1 MDLNHKL
8 HIAFIV
14 DGNGRWAKARNMPRT
29 YGHQA
34 GVKRLQELITGL
46 KNNPEIG
53 VLSFYLFSL
62 ENWKRDPKEIEFLF
76 KYLDDYVKF
85 HQQEFIDSNLKFFW
99 TGFTDKLPPFIINDL
114 QSLVNKTKDHTGTVI
129 NFVFNYGG
137 MQDIVQA
144 CNQIQKLDHEVD
156 MIEFSSYLLT
166 KNLPAVD
173 LMIRTSG
180 EQRISNFLLYQMAY
194 AEFIFEP
201 TKFPDYTLDIF
212 YQNLAEFKTRD
223 IRKGGYGNASK
234 K

>member
-1 MDLNHKL
+1 M
-8 HIAFIV
+8 
-14 DGNGRWAKARNMPRT
+14 
-29 YGHQA
+29 
-34 GVKRLQELITGL
+34 
-46 KNNPEIG
+46 
-53 VLSFYLFSL
+53 
-62 ENWKRDPKEIEFLF
+62 EFLF
-76 KYLDDYVKF
+76 KYLDDYVKS

-99 TGFTDKLPPFIINDL
+99 TGFEDKLPRPIINDL
-114 QSLVNKTKDHTGTVI
+114 QSLVNNTKDHTGLII

-137 MQDIVQA
+137 MQDIVHA

-156 MIEFSSYLLT
+156 MEEFSSYLLT
-166 KNLPAVD
+166 KNLPQVD

-180 EQRISNFLLYQMAY
+180 EERISNFLLYQIAY

-212 YQNLAEFKTRD
+212 KQNLAEFKTRD

>member
-29 YGHQA
+29 LGHQA

-62 ENWKRDPKEIEFLF
+62 ENWKRDAKEIEFLF
-76 KYLDDYVKF
+76 KYLDDYVKY
-85 HQQEFIDSNLKFFW
+85 HRQEFIDSNLKFFW
-99 TGFTDKLPPFIINDL
+99 TGFQDKLPSYIIDDL
-114 QSLVNKTKDHTGTVI
+114 QSLVNQTKDHTGIVI

-144 CNQIQKLDHEVD
+144 CNQIQKLSHEVSMD
-156 MIEFSSYLLT
+156 EFSSYLLT

-212 YQNLAEFKTRD
+212 YKNLAEFKTRD